1 MKTLVVLAPA
11 SGLAEALRA
20 VLDPS
25 RYRVLPQAEVWQAEP
40 LLRNGSIDGC
50 VLDADLTDVQPIRL
64 VEQVRR
70 AMPQG
75 PLIIYAGHK
84 QWEWEEEAYL
94 LGVTHVLEKPV
105 RGRLLNALLDRLWP
119 KQNHDSDSLPTPS
132 PAVPLEVKL
141 PPSAPALMKSLE
153 TLLDFSSVLTHTL
166 SSEDLVKRFL
176 LVLREVIGVNR
187 AAIFLRKPPSD
198 LTHREDYSL
207 RTACAVGVSSHLL
220 EHFEL
225 TLQTGIGAHLYR
237 HGRILKSHSE
247 AAGTDREIQKEFE
260 LLGAQVA
267 VPVFDR
273 ESLLGIVVFDGRLT
287 GEPFTNEELALVFR
301 LLEQLGLALKNTWAH
316 DFQTANHAMMADI
329 LSQLESACAVIGS
342 DLTILHANRAARRY
356 FAKPGSRSAD
366 FEFNDLP
373 QVLGS
378 TVFQVLS
385 SGTSL
390 PPFKYRLPN
399 DERNIYQVTILPFKH
414 QASSAIN
421 AALLLMEDITQNERN
436 QQLEIETANLRL
448 VKSMAERLAHEIGN
462 AIVPLSTHEQLL
474 RQKYSDPEFR
484 LSLASAMA
492 DSVKRISRLAKQ
504 MFFLARENFE
514 LTDKVP
520 LPQLIEE
527 AFKEAQ
533 RFYSGKVASLHL
545 ETDPE
550 PVSVTVERGGM
561 RHALSEVMLNA
572 LQATSEDSKV
582 TVHARSKTDPTGASW
597 TQIEVSDPGEG
608 FGAES
613 ATKAMTPFYTTRN
626 VGIGLGLTVARKI
639 IEKHRGKIEIAPAG
653 KDQHGM
659 VVISL
664 PNN

>member
-1 MKTLVVLAPA
+1 MKTLLVLAPS
-11 SGLAEALRA
+11 SGLAEALRV

-25 RYRVLPQAEVWQAEP
+25 RYRLLPQPEVWQAEP

-50 VLDADLTDVQPIRL
+50 ILEADLTDVQPMRV

-70 AMPQG
+70 VMPQG

-94 LGVTHVLEKPV
+94 LGATCVLEKPV
-105 RGRLLNALLDRLWP
+105 RGRLLNAMLDRLWQDHNRDAVP
-119 KQNHDSDSLPTPS
+119 TLP
-132 PAVPLEVKL
+132 AAAPLEVGK
-141 PPSAPALMKSLE
+141 PPGPPGLIKSLE
-153 TLLDFSSVLTHTL
+153 TLIGFSSVFTHTL
-166 SSEDLVKRFL
+166 ASEDLTKRFL

-187 AAIFLRKPPSD
+187 AAIFLRKPLSD
-198 LTHREDYSL
+198 LTHREDYGL

-247 AAGTDREIQKEFE
+247 AASADREIQKEFE

-267 VPVFDR
+267 VPIFDR
-273 ESLLGIVVFDGRLT
+273 ESLLGIVVLDGRLT

-301 LLEQLGLALKNTWAH
+301 LLEQLGLALKNSWAH

-366 FEFNDLP
+366 FEFTDLP

-378 TVFQVLS
+378 GVFQVLN

-399 DERNIYQVTILPFKH
+399 DELNTYQVTILPFKH
-414 QASSAIN
+414 QASSAVN
-421 AALLLMEDITQNERN
+421 AALFLMEDITQNERN

-474 RQKYSDPEFR
+474 KQKYADPEFR
-484 LSLASAMA
+484 ISLANAMA
-492 DSVKRISRLAKQ
+492 DGVKRISRLAKQ
-504 MFFLARENFE
+504 MFFLAQENFE
-514 LTDKVP
+514 ATDKVP
-520 LPQLIEE
+520 VHQLIEE
-527 AFKEAQ
+527 AFREAQ

-545 ETDPE
+545 ETDAE
-550 PVSVTVERGGM
+550 PVSLTVERGGM

-572 LQATSEDSKV
+572 LQATPEDSKV
-582 TVHARSKTDPTGASW
+582 TVHARRKTDLAGTSW

-608 FGAES
+608 FGVES

-653 KDQHGM
+653 KEHRGM